1 MIVARLLVGILFLVQ
16 IILIRLSNDFS
27 NMLYTALF
35 CLDTV
40 LIYMVVI
47 YLTEEREKLKSAIKI
62 VSSVLNSKVEKYDQL
77 LKKCEQLE
85 KELEKNINKGE

>member
-85 KELEKNINKGE
+85 KELEKNI